1 MNRPHA
7 WPADPLMA
15 VEHGALLR
23 WVGRLQRRMDHLV
36 TEAQAL
42 AAAQEA
48 EILRLRGQLLVAR
61 TAALWG
67 MAGIRRST
75 PAPRSPAVAIPVKE
89 RRPGP
94 WSASMAAGAVLAGGL
109 YARLCAR

>member
-1 MNRPHA
+1 MNRQHT

-23 WVGRLQRRMDHLV
+23 WVGRLQQGMDHLV
-36 TEAQAL
+36 TQAQAL

-75 PAPRSPAVAIPVKE
+75 PAPRSPAVATPVKE

-94 WSASMAAGAVLAGGL
+94 WSASMVAGAVLAGGL